1 MNNRHRLAVLST
13 VITMFSYAGIY
24 SAGISGIYR
33 GPEPLSSAREPRS
46 PFDAHIESHG
56 VKPSCF
62 GFTDELTDPDASSAS
77 AADAEEEV
85 MLHEGGASEEELI
98 PHVRIYDDEQSKA
111 LLIVL
116 EEALCNTRMICSL
129 PKDIKLL
136 INKGADPLAYYAQRA
151 YTKIIVD
158 AKTAELVTV
167 QETAPGESTLH
178 LLARNTFLT
187 EDLYAEIIAILVEAT
202 DIETVRALFQHKNF
216 YGPSTHG
223 HFKQLLLESPYSI
236 ACRHN
241 SKFIRGFDRVVPQKR
256 KS

>member
-24 SAGISGIYR
+24 CGA
-33 GPEPLSSAREPRS
+33 EPLSSAAATRS
-46 PFDAHIESHG
+46 PFDAHIESHVG
-56 VKPSCF
+56 KPTVF
-62 GFTDELTDPDASSAS
+62 GDPYELPDPDASSAS
-77 AADAEEEV
+77 AADAEEEAI
-85 MLHEGGASEEELI
+85 LHEGGASEEELI

-116 EEALCNTRMICSL
+116 EEALCNRPMICIL
-129 PKDIKLL
+129 PNLIRIL

-158 AKTAELVTV
+158 AETDELVTV

-178 LLARNTFLT
+178 LLARNPFLT
-187 EDLYAEIIAILVEAT
+187 EDLYAEIIALLVQAT

-241 SKFIRGFDRVVPQKR
+241 SKFIRGFDKVVPQKR